1 MGVLAAPLLLVLLL
15 QQAPATC
22 GDLSSCRAAAL
33 EAQGRKD
40 FEAFHD
46 LAWLT
51 YRKGRAD
58 DPELMLMLARAQS
71 LSGRPSDALVMLQ
84 RIIARG
90 IATDA
95 ATSED
100 FARVRALPRWKE
112 LFGQAD
118 AAPSPAGAAATAPA
132 AEAPRSASPPSSPPP
147 SATKP
152 AAPSPSVPSAPGG
165 EAAPPKASGN
175 ATSTGAAAPS
185 GVSPAKP
192 NRTGRP
198 SGAPLSFTTLL
209 RPTAFAY
216 DAVSKRY
223 VIADR
228 DARRIAIIDENTGQ
242 VSTLAGTQAA
252 LGEIGGIAIDPQQGD
267 LWVVSTSDGESRLHK
282 LQLISGRV
290 VSTIP
295 VTGGK
300 APIVAMTFV
309 RGDGLVA
316 ADASGALLRLS
327 ARGKLDRFADLEYV
341 PRTIAS
347 DAAGRVYVSPGGS
360 RLARFAIDP
369 RPGAREVFTLPDE
382 KVLDGGVAIV
392 GDRLHILVQGES
404 GFEIRTMPLRR

>member
-1 MGVLAAPLLLVLLL
+1 MGVLPAPLLLVLFL

-22 GDLSSCRAAAL
+22 VDLSSCRAAAL
-33 EAQGRKD
+33 EAQSRKD

-95 ATSED
+95 ETSED

-118 AAPSPAGAAATAPA
+118 AAAPSPAATAVTPPAA
-132 AEAPRSASPPSSPPP
+132 AEAPRSAPPPSAPPP

-152 AAPSPSVPSAPGG
+152 AAPSPSVPSAP
-165 EAAPPKASGN
+165 ASDVAPSPKGSGS
-175 ATSTGAAAPS
+175 ATAPS

-192 NRTGRP
+192 GRTGRA

-209 RPTAFAY
+209 KPTALAY

-267 LWVVSTSDGESRLHK
+267 LWVVSTSDGGSRLHK

-327 ARGKLDRFADLEYV
+327 ARGKLDQFADLEYV

-347 DAAGRVYVSPGGS
+347 DAAGRLYVSPGGP

-369 RPGAREVFTLPDE
+369 RPGAREVFTLPDD

-392 GDRLHILVQGES
+392 GDRLHLLVQGES
-404 GFEIRTMPLRR
+404 GFEIRTVPLRR